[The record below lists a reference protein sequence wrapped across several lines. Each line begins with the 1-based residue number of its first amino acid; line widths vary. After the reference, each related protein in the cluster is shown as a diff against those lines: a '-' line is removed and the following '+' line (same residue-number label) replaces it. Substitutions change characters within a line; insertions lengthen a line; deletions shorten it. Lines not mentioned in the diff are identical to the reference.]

1 VGQKVH
7 PLGFRIGS
15 FRGWSA
21 RWFAK
26 KGYGE
31 QFLQDL
37 EIRKYLNKRL
47 GNAEVA
53 DIVIEKTTESIR
65 VEIHTGRPGQIIG
78 KKGQEIEALRNEL
91 TKKFGKQVDVSVQEI
106 KAVDLDAKL
115 VAKSITAQIERR
127 VSYKRL
133 MKKAG
138 FSAMKAGARGIKICI
153 SGRLGG
159 AEIAR
164 AEWLRLGSVPLH
176 TLRSDIDYSLAE
188 AQTTYG
194 IIGVKVWICRGEF

>member
-1 VGQKVH
+1 MGQKVH

-31 QFLQDL
+31 QFLEDL

-53 DIVIEKTTESIR
+53 DIVVEKTAESIR

-78 KKGQEIEALRNEL
+78 KKGQEIESLRNEL
-91 TKKFGKQVDVSVQEI
+91 TKKFGKQVDVSVQER
-106 KAVDLDAKL
+106 
-115 VAKSITAQIERR
+115 SEGGR
-127 VSYKRL
+127 
-133 MKKAG
+133 AG
-138 FSAMKAGARGIKICI
+138 E
-153 SGRLGG
+153 GG
-159 AEIAR
+159 
-164 AEWLRLGSVPLH
+164 
-176 TLRSDIDYSLAE
+176 
-188 AQTTYG
+188 
-194 IIGVKVWICRGEF
+194 